1 MHLLAA
7 GDSLTYG
14 FDVPMPSRWLTKLAA
29 TLPDLQVTN
38 LGMCGAGLD
47 QVLQRAE
54 RTLREPVAYDLL
66 FLMAGSNDI
75 MQDAENEQPLDI
87 RPLVR
92 KITAFSSTHAALPI
106 VIGIPPEITK
116 EAIYTG
122 WQSAPAFPYA
132 VAAFQEYGDAL
143 VRAFPQAT
151 LDFRRL
157 LAPNEYDDGVHPNI
171 YGYAKMA
178 KHAQTYFASSNS

>member
-14 FDVPMPSRWLTKLAA
+14 FDVPMPSLWLTKLAA
-29 TLPDLQVTN
+29 ALPDLQVTN

-75 MQDAENEQPLDI
+75 MQDAENEQPVDI

-92 KITAFSSTHAALPI
+92 KITAFASAHAALPI

-151 LDFRRL
+151 LDFRHL
-157 LAPNEYDDGVHPNI
+157 LAPNE
-171 YGYAKMA
+171 
-178 KHAQTYFASSNS
+178 